1 VTVGF
6 FSPLPPAASG
16 VADYAAALLPALEAL
31 CRVRVNSAKA
41 DVCLYHI
48 GNNPLHAAIYRRA
61 LAHPGVAVLHDAA
74 IHHFLLG
81 TLSRQAYLD
90 EFAYN
95 YGEFR
100 REQGARLWEARRRAP
115 QDPDY
120 FGHALVRRIAERSL
134 AVVVHNPAAQRI
146 VLAHAPAAR
155 VVQIPHLSA
164 PPVLPAREETLRWR
178 AAQGIPEDAFL
189 FGVFGYLRET
199 KRLPGILRA
208 FARVCAAGA
217 RTALLVAGDFVSPSL
232 ERALA
237 PQLSAPGVLR
247 LPFAPEAEF
256 WRMASAA
263 DACINLRYPS
273 AGETSGITIRL
284 MGIGKP
290 VLVSA
295 GDETASFPADA
306 VLRVDPGLAEE
317 SALAEYMMWLPGRP
331 EFARRIGARAAA
343 HIAAHHSLADAA
355 ASYFRLLSSCCR

>member
-1 VTVGF
+1 MTVGF

-16 VADYAAALLPALEAL
+16 VADYAAALLPALSAL
-31 CRVRVNSAKA
+31 CCVRVNPEKA

-61 LAHPGVAVLHDAA
+61 LVEPGVAVLHDAT

-81 TLSRQAYLD
+81 TLNRQAYLD

-100 REQGARLWEARRRAP
+100 REQGERLWEARRRSAH
-115 QDPDY
+115 DPAY

-146 VLAHAPAAR
+146 VLDHAPTAR
-155 VVQIPHLSA
+155 VVQIPHLFA
-164 PPVLPAREETLRWR
+164 PPALPAREEVLRWR
-178 AAQGIPEDAFL
+178 AARGIPEDVFL

-208 FARVCAAGA
+208 FARVRAAGA
-217 RTALLVAGDFVSPSL
+217 RAALLVAGNFATPSL

-237 PQLSAPGVLR
+237 PQLAGPGVLR
-247 LPFAPEAEF
+247 APFAPEPEF
-256 WRMASAA
+256 WKMACAA

-290 VLVSA
+290 VLVST

-306 VLRVDPGLAEE
+306 VLRIDRGLAEE
-317 SALAEYMMWLPGRP
+317 SALAEYMMWLIGRP
-331 EFARRIGARAAA
+331 ELARHVGARAAV
-343 HIAAHHSLADAA
+343 HIAAHHSLAEAA
-355 ASYFRLLSSCCR
+355 ASYFQLLSSCCR